1 MIFISL
7 SLVQL
12 HGKEIESLGIVFSL
26 KAVGEKKVT
35 RKERGKNE
43 RERNYSFMGP
53 GKYPTGNQ
61 GRLFLRR
68 FDG

>member
-1 MIFISL
+1 M
-7 SLVQL
+7 
-12 HGKEIESLGIVFSL
+12 EE
-26 KAVGEKKVT
+26 GERT
-35 RKERGKNE
+35 GEERGRNE

-53 GKYPTGNQ
+53 GKYPTGNR